1 MEFFRKT
8 PNIDF
13 LGKRKLAIALSMF
26 LNAATIVLLLTR
38 GLNFG
43 VDFTGGTLIEVQYAD
58 AVEVAAVRKAL
69 SDGGVENAAVQH
81 YGTPREILIR
91 LRVEEGKTTAQQ
103 SNRVMEALRAPVGER
118 LVEEETRPGA
128 VQRCVGTEGGQPAA
142 CKVQV
147 KRVEFVGPQVGREL
161 VDKGLLGILFAL
173 IGILIYVAFRF
184 EWRFAVGAVI
194 ATLHDVLLTVGFFSV
209 TWIEFSL
216 VELAAVLT
224 VMGYSINDTVVVFD
238 RIRENFRK
246 LRTEDVVHIM
256 NTAVNE
262 TLSRT
267 IMTGVSTL
275 LVVGALLFYGG
286 DSLFGFSAA
295 LISGI
300 LIGTYSSVFVAS
312 PSVLMLGL
320 TRADMVQ
327 PKKETA
333 ADSTP

>member
-1 MEFFRKT
+1 MEFLKKT

-13 LGKRKLAIALSMF
+13 LGKRKFAIVVSML
-26 LNAATIVLLLTR
+26 LNVAVIVLFLTR
-38 GLNFG
+38 GLNYG
-43 VDFTGGTLIEVQYAD
+43 VDFTGGTVIEVSYANP
-58 AVEVAAVRKAL
+58 VEVAEVRKAL
-69 SDGGVENAAVQH
+69 VAGALEGAAVQH
-81 YGTPREILIR
+81 YGTARDVLIR

-103 SNRVMEALRAPVGER
+103 SNVVMEALRAPLGER
-118 LVEEETRPGA
+118 AIEEESRPGA
-128 VQRCVGTEGGQPAA
+128 AQRCLKAQGGTPVA
-142 CKVQV
+142 CEVQV
-147 KRVEFVGPQVGREL
+147 RRVEFVGPQVGREL
-161 VDKGLLGILFAL
+161 MDKGLLGLLFAL

-194 ATLHDVLLTVGFFSV
+194 ATLHDVLLTIGFFSI
-209 TWIEFSL
+209 TRIEFSL

-246 LRTEDVVHIM
+246 LRTDDVVLIM
-256 NTAVNE
+256 NRAVNE

-267 IMTGVSTL
+267 LMTGVTTL
-275 LVVGALLFYGG
+275 LVAGALFFYGG

-295 LISGI
+295 LIFGV

-320 TRADMVQ
+320 TRADMVA
-327 PKKETA
+327 PKKEEA
-333 ADSTP
+333 AEGTP

>member
-8 PNIDF
+8 PNFDF
-13 LGKRKLAIALSMF
+13 LGRRRAAIMLSMF
-26 LNAATIVLLLTR
+26 LNVATVVLLLTR

-43 VDFTGGTLIEVQYAD
+43 IDFTGGTLVEVSYAD
-58 AVEVAAVRKAL
+58 PAEIGEVRKAL
-69 SDGGVENAAVQH
+69 ADGGIGNASVQH
-81 YGTPREILIR
+81 YGTTRDVLIR

-103 SNRVMEALRAPVGER
+103 SNQVMEALRTPLGER
-118 LVEEETRPGA
+118 LVEEEARPGA
-128 VQRCVGTEGGQPAA
+128 AQRCTPAEGGQPAV

-147 KRVEFVGPQVGREL
+147 RRVEFVGPQVGREL
-161 VDKGLLGILFAL
+161 VDKGLLGLLFAL

-194 ATLHDVLLTVGFFSV
+194 ATLHDVLLTIGFFSI
-209 TWIEFSL
+209 TGIEFSL

-238 RIRENFRK
+238 RIRENFHK
-246 LRTEDVVHIM
+246 LRTDNVVLIM

-267 IMTGVSTL
+267 VMTGVSTL

-286 DSLFGFSAA
+286 DSLFGFSSA
-295 LISGI
+295 LITGI
-300 LIGTYSSVFVAS
+300 LIGTYSSIFVAS

-320 TRADMVQ
+320 TRADMLP
-327 PKKETA
+327 PKKEA